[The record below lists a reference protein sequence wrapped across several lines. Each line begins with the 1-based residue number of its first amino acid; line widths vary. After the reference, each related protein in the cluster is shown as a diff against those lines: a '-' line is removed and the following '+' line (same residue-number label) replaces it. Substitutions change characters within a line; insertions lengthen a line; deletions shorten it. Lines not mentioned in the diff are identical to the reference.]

1 MQVAALLA
9 SAFAPPHRHQPLLAA
24 PAPHRRHQSMMKAP
38 ARLFQLSDWYGDDW
52 DVKKPLGDEL
62 WVSPWAKAHYK
73 LRQQEI
79 EVRFSWSLLSRYS
92 RTPDACPRDTP
103 RAD

>member
-1 MQVAALLA
+1 MQFAALIA
-9 SAFAPPHRHQPLLAA
+9 SALAPSHWHQPLLTP
-24 PAPHRRHQSMMKAP
+24 PAPHYRRQPMMKAP
-38 ARLFQLSDWYGDDW
+38 ARLFQLSDWYGEDW

-79 EVRFSWSLLSRYS
+79 EVTACSHTLLPTHSVI
-92 RTPDACPRDTP
+92 PA
-103 RAD
+103 